1 MLRNLIMFF
10 FSLRRDALF
19 FFLLLIDLSK
29 AAMLAQFALS
39 ASNQEEVECNIARGM
54 SVLGPTITLDT
65 IVETLVISVGT
76 LSGKKKTT
84 TTRNSSLDINRI
96 RFSGVQRLEM
106 LSCFACL
113 SVLVNYVIFMTFYP
127 ACLSLILELSRTT
140 GLYNYG
146 NGALRRT
153 FMSRALREED
163 RKPNPVVQRV
173 KLIMS
178 AGLMLVHAHR

>member
-1 MLRNLIMFF
+1 MFIFCF
-10 FSLRRDALF
+10 FCLRDALF

-65 IVETLVISVGT
+65 IVETLVIGVGT
-76 LSGKKKTT
+76 LSGNTTKTCNTT
-84 TTRNSSLDINRI
+84 TTINRTV
-96 RFSGVQRLEM
+96 SGVQRLEM